1 MFNRIDGYPTSIGSK
16 KLGTVVK
23 FGPAVYAA
31 GGFEVEAVE
40 FGMKAIDF
48 AGAMDADNGLY
59 FTSVRVI
66 AINEDTTPEAS
77 VFVQVFD
84 VASGAQVADAT
95 NLEAVTFRIW
105 AVGP

>member
-40 FGMKAIDF
+40 LGLQRIDF
-48 AGAMDADNGLY
+48 AGAMDSDNGLY
-59 FTSVRVI
+59 FTSVRII
-66 AINEDTTPEAS
+66 ASMQDSTPKSS
-77 VFVQVFD
+77 VWVQVFD
-84 VASGAQVADAT
+84 VATGAQVADAV
-95 NLEAVTFRIW
+95 NLEAVTFRVW